1 MPLPVRTGLADID
14 AVCGYLIA
22 RPAGVSPAELI
33 NEKALDRRTLSALR
47 LWGLIE
53 GAGAKL
59 RLSERGRLAVQDKGA
74 NRAAALRQVV
84 ASIAPYGS
92 VIAHA
97 VERNAM
103 IVRSA
108 DVASHW
114 HQHFR
119 ADARL
124 GILNQQIV
132 CFFRVAEGADLGRL
146 IVGRKGQHTRFEVAE
161 DDARAFIDRADI
173 AASQWTDGVDD
184 GSGAEETAAR
194 DHGGSRPRAHG
205 RGNRVFIT
213 HRMNKK
219 IVEQVKELLA
229 FGKFDPVVAQDRE
242 TAQPFPRDPMDEMRG
257 CDTAVIHVG
266 ADGLRFDGGRNEEP
280 RISGDVL
287 IEIGAA
293 MALFGRNFILLV
305 EDGVTLPANLLGLC
319 ECRYG
324 GDELNMPATMKLFK
338 AFNDF
343 TRPQPAQPLAFAI
356 GADHVTPHVLQ
367 YRLGTSGSRQEF
379 TPDQPQRGWG
389 RDPTAPAKGERGQAG
404 PEHAAG
410 GPISALVT

>member
-14 AVCGYLIA
+14 AICGYLIA
-22 RPAGVSPAELI
+22 KPADVSLAELI

-59 RLSERGRLAVQDKGA
+59 RLSERGRLLARDKGA
-74 NRAAALRQVV
+74 NRATALREVV
-84 ASIAPYGS
+84 AAIAPYGS
-92 VIAHA
+92 VIARA
-97 VERNAM
+97 VQRNEM

-108 DVASHW
+108 EVASHW

-146 IVGRKGQHTRFEVAE
+146 VVGRKGQHTRFELAE
-161 DDARAFIDRADI
+161 DDARAFIDGADI
-173 AASQWTDGVDD
+173 ATSQWTDGD

-194 DHGGSRPRAHG
+194 EHGGLKPRALS

-219 IVEQVKELLA
+219 IVEQVKELVA
-229 FGKFDPVVAQDRE
+229 FGKFDPVVAQDRQ
-242 TAQPFPRDPMDEMRG
+242 TAQPFPRDLMDEMRG

-266 ADGLRFDGGRNEEP
+266 ADGLRFDDGRNDEP

-319 ECRYG
+319 ECRYS

-343 TRPQPAQPLAFAI
+343 TRPQPARPLVLAI
-356 GADHVTPHVLQ
+356 GADHVVPHVLQ
-367 YRLGTSGSRQEF
+367 YECLGTSVH
-379 TPDQPQRGWG
+379 
-389 RDPTAPAKGERGQAG
+389 AKN
-404 PEHAAG
+404 
-410 GPISALVT
+410 